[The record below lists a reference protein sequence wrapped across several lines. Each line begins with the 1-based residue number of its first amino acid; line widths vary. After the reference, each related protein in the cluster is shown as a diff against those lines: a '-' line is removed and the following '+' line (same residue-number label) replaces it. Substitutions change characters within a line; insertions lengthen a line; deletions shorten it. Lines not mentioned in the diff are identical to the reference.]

1 MLEPEMGNI
10 YADPPLDSPRPSSK
24 TRLGISHV
32 LASVFKDFYTK
43 DITRGSLSDRSK
55 PESGGSSHQSRYVEE
70 LQQIRSDYNKSIK
83 EADMLESHIIQA
95 KIRAEAAEKEA
106 YERIKENMGNA
117 SDDLG
122 QFEFLVKSAFTW
134 CVDSSLLQQHNLISP
149 RDYLPVQNPHVERPA
164 AVRQDPARHDA
175 SYSTCL
181 PLDDGYNQIS
191 SLEPMASD
199 FSLTCESSSEKEKR
213 KKTPKKSKQSK
224 PRPTPRDEQSAQDW
238 MEAQE
243 KMRMLKD
250 RHNFLPNPRFL
261 PLNTPHGATSLVKPR
276 NKAANVTN
284 ESSSEAPVPVFLAEP
299 ATLLFSDYTVGRV
312 YEATLE
318 LKNVTSASQHVRVI
332 PPATSFFSMGLG
344 RFPGDGGMVAPG
356 MSCKYTIRFAPDS
369 LGDYEDCVTVEM
381 QMEKLVV
388 PIVAKRPPPVLTL
401 PKTLDCGYCL
411 IGGVKFVQFQCKNV
425 GLSGGS
431 FCIIPK
437 GQWPVSNLRSVART
451 QFSEQAPFAVSPSL
465 FNLQS
470 GDTVVVEVVFF
481 PTAAERS
488 SRDFTVVCDNCQV
501 KEITVEGEGQLIAV
515 KFILA
520 SEKTERPSLA
530 EARDLT
536 AQHFVRFSP
545 CNPHSVQQEKFIVRN
560 NTHVELPFHWRIMKP
575 NLRYLLPGETPE
587 PSYIRFHQATDD
599 AFQVRPPAGVLA
611 PCQDEEFLLT
621 FNPKELRDYHS
632 VCHLVLNDV
641 PQPRPQPLDL
651 SCSSLQPLQAGTKV
665 SDVVA
670 LEIEVKGSTEPYQV
684 LLEPNAVVIPGEIFI
699 SKETR
704 RSFMMWNHSRTCVS
718 FQWERTCSSSHIIEI
733 EPPTGR
739 IEVNEHFDFNL
750 VVTGLKPVRVETSVV
765 CRIRHH
771 AKPVSLA
778 VMVKFKGPIVTPSIP
793 SIDFGLMELGRRAQ
807 TSLILTNITPLKAT
821 WALKEREGHKDSPI
835 SVWPRRGVLR
845 PSASCSVDVAFT
857 PRLCQEYDTE
867 LQLAVVDGQDFR
879 LWVRAVVQSPQV
891 CLLNC
896 QLLLSELYLGV
907 PTTATVTLFNQTL
920 LPSHFRW
927 RSQLEGNLSGLCMA
941 TFDPSSGT
949 LEPNSR
955 MEITVTFISH
965 TDLELKE
972 VTALCDIQGMISPLA
987 LHLVASKPKKL
998 SVKYSLP
1005 NTSKSLQAVSLDFGD
1020 NVKLESAVTKQLLI
1034 TNQTAIPAPFTIEVQ
1049 YFSCGASKSKEQ
1061 LERRCSPAPL
1071 RSIRTK
1077 KTEERAQSEFVSH
1090 LLAHGRGAAFY
1101 VSPHSGML
1109 GPFETKAVDVTV
1121 YTDMWGEYTDFLIC
1135 KVGELEDTLIPMQV
1149 KVKGCPIYFQITGPQ
1164 PNDQN
1169 RGPTLRFGTH
1179 ICGGDTVS
1187 RCLRINNPTMF
1198 DIRLDWE
1205 TYNINVD
1212 ERPPVGEPRDAP
1224 SPQPVDDGEAAS
1236 MSVESLQGSPEGD
1249 ASPGAEGTDAS
1260 PPEDGEGKE
1269 GSPSPRQER
1278 AHVAT
1283 MSDYPY
1289 CVTPQQT
1296 VIPARGSNNIHASF
1310 TPLTLSELGSETR
1323 CVGMALGFLSLP
1335 NELDL
1340 CVPEK
1345 VVRTQGVDLEPVR
1358 LDLLAVVKPPVLS
1371 VLMEDD
1377 EGTLEF
1383 RASAS
1388 DLVKGRLQREMPL
1401 GDFDVKQA
1409 LRLTNNVGATLHFRL
1424 GTLPPFSLVEPRHL
1438 LQTSSSSHPSSAGQ
1452 YLVLPPH
1459 HRVQVNVVFHCTPAL
1474 LDYAEQA
1481 GEDLPAGVSLIQ
1493 CENGQKR
1500 LMFQQNLLIQYSNHS
1515 QQSVPLCAHLSL
1527 PAMALSTDRIHFGV
1541 CFVGQ
1546 TLTRGV
1552 SLNSRGGRTS
1562 WTSTIESRDSD
1573 AFGVAPSFGFLGS
1586 KDARTIQVSF
1596 TPSGEREFRAT
1607 LVILSPLLKTT
1618 LTLQLQGTGSFN
1630 EVHRKD
1636 HLT

>member
-1 MLEPEMGNI
+1 METIAEC
-10 YADPPLDSPRPSSK
+10 DE
-24 TRLGISHV
+24 GISHV

-43 DITRGSLSDRSK
+43 DITRGSLSDRFK
-55 PESGGSSHQSRYVEE
+55 PESGGSSHQNRYVEE
-70 LQQIRSDYNKSIK
+70 LQQ
-83 EADMLESHIIQA
+83 
-95 KIRAEAAEKEA
+95 
-106 YERIKENMGNA
+106 
-117 SDDLG
+117 
-122 QFEFLVKSAFTW
+122 
-134 CVDSSLLQQHNLISP
+134 
-149 RDYLPVQNPHVERPA
+149 
-164 AVRQDPARHDA
+164 
-175 SYSTCL
+175 
-181 PLDDGYNQIS
+181 
-191 SLEPMASD
+191 
-199 FSLTCESSSEKEKR
+199 
-213 KKTPKKSKQSK
+213 SKQSK

-250 RHNFLPNPRFL
+250 RHDFLPNPRFL
-261 PLNTPHGATSLVKPR
+261 PLNTPILNFINSLPSQ
-276 NKAANVTN
+276 
-284 ESSSEAPVPVFLAEP
+284 SSSEAPVPVFLAEP

-665 SDVVA
+665 SNVVA

-845 PSASCSVDVAFT
+845 PWASCSVDVAFT

-972 VTALCDIQGMISPLA
+972 VTALCDIQGMIPPLA

-1005 NTSKSLQAVSLDFGD
+1005 NTSSPGNKSLQAVSLDFGD
-1020 NVKLESAVTKQLLI
+1020 NVKLASAVTKQLLI

-1071 RSIRTK
+1071 CSIRTK

-1090 LLAHGRGAAFY
+1090 LLAHGRDAGFY

-1149 KVKGCPIYFQITGPQ
+1149 KVKGCPIYFQITGPR

-1212 ERPPVGEPRDAP
+1212 ERPPVGEPRNAP
-1224 SPQPVDDGEAAS
+1224 SPQPADDGEAAS

-1260 PPEDGEGKE
+1260 APDVIDGEGKE
-1269 GSPSPRQER
+1269 GYPSPRQER

-1296 VIPARGSNNIHASF
+1296 VIPARGSNNIHVSF

-1438 LQTSSSSHPSSAGQ
+1438 LQTGSSSHSSSDGQ

-1607 LVILSPLLKTT
+1607 LVILSPLVKTT

>member
-1 MLEPEMGNI
+1 
-10 YADPPLDSPRPSSK
+10 DPPLDSPRPSSK

-43 DITRGSLSDRSK
+43 DITRGSLSDRFK
-55 PESGGSSHQSRYVEE
+55 PESGGSSHQNRYVEE

-164 AVRQDPARHDA
+164 A
-175 SYSTCL
+175 
-181 PLDDGYNQIS
+181 
-191 SLEPMASD
+191 EPMASD

-213 KKTPKKSKQSK
+213 KKTPKKSTHMEISRYKNGNEHKSSFCSVVPMTVQSKQSK

-250 RHNFLPNPRFL
+250 RHDFLPNPRFL

-284 ESSSEAPVPVFLAEP
+284 FINSLPSQSSSEAPVPVFLAEP

-641 PQPRPQPLDL
+641 PQPRPQPLD
-651 SCSSLQPLQAGTKV
+651 PLQAGTKV
-665 SDVVA
+665 SNVVA

-845 PSASCSVDVAFT
+845 PWASCSVDVAFT

-972 VTALCDIQGMISPLA
+972 VTALCDIQGMIPPLA

-1005 NTSKSLQAVSLDFGD
+1005 NTSSPGNKSLQAVSLDFGD
-1020 NVKLESAVTKQLLI
+1020 NVKLASAVTKQLLI

-1071 RSIRTK
+1071 CSIRTK

-1090 LLAHGRGAAFY
+1090 LLAHGRDAGFY

-1149 KVKGCPIYFQITGPQ
+1149 KVKGCPIYFQITGPR

-1187 RCLRINNPTMF
+1187 RCLRINNPTILPP

-1212 ERPPVGEPRDAP
+1212 ERPPVGEPRNAP
-1224 SPQPVDDGEAAS
+1224 SPQPADDGEAAS

-1260 PPEDGEGKE
+1260 APDDGEGKE
-1269 GSPSPRQER
+1269 GYPSPRQER

-1296 VIPARGSNNIHASF
+1296 VIPARGSNNIHVSF

-1438 LQTSSSSHPSSAGQ
+1438 LQTGSSSHSSSDGQ

-1607 LVILSPLLKTT
+1607 LVILSPLVKTT